1 MRIHRL
7 LVASLVALM
16 VSVLGSI
23 TPQQAVAATDSPVT
37 IALTATVDQVYDW
50 ANVLGGTIHP
60 GDTMTGTYTY
70 NAAASN
76 SSPTPNT
83 GAYWHTTAPYGVS
96 LKVGGKVFETDPQ
109 NVSFVVGLYNNIYD
123 RDTYL
128 IYSANNRPLSD
139 HINIT
144 WIEWYLDDPSQT
156 ALKSIALPR
165 TAPKLSDWQQPP
177 CCPGGGLLVYGFDP
191 TVSDPNEPYTFY
203 IAAHATQAQKIS
215 H

>member
-7 LVASLVALM
+7 LAVSLVALI

-109 NVSFVVGLYNNIYD
+109 NVGS
-123 RDTYL
+123 RQHT
-128 IYSANNRPLSD
+128 NR
-139 HINIT
+139 
-144 WIEWYLDDPSQT
+144 
-156 ALKSIALPR
+156 K
-165 TAPKLSDWQQPP
+165 
-177 CCPGGGLLVYGFDP
+177 
-191 TVSDPNEPYTFY
+191 
-203 IAAHATQAQKIS
+203 
-215 H
+215 

>member
-1 MRIHRL
+1 MRIRRL
-7 LVASLVALM
+7 LAVSLVAII

-23 TPQQAVAATDSPVT
+23 TPQPAVAASDSPIT

-76 SSPTPNT
+76 GSQVPGS
-83 GAYWHTTAPYGVS
+83 GAYWHTTAPYGMS
-96 LKVGGKVFETDPQ
+96 LKAGGKVFETDPQ
-109 NVSFVVGLYNNIYD
+109 NVQFVVSLTNNLYNRDAYNIW
-123 RDTYL
+123 
-128 IYSANNRPLSD
+128 SSNNRPLSD
-139 HINIT
+139 HVNIT
-144 WIEWYLDDPSQT
+144 LISWYLEDPTQT

-177 CCPGGGLLVYGFDP
+177 EGGVLVYGFDP
-191 TVSDPNEPYTFY
+191 TVSDPNELYTFY
-203 IAAHATQAQKIS
+203 IRAHVTQAQKIT

>member
-7 LVASLVALM
+7 LAVSLVALI

-23 TPQQAVAATDSPVT
+23 TPQPAVAATDSPIT

-50 ANVLGGTIHP
+50 ANVLGGSIRP

-76 SSPTPNT
+76 GSQVPNV
-83 GAYWHTTAPYGVS
+83 GAYWHTTAPYGMS
-96 LKVGGKVFETDPQ
+96 LKAGGNVFETDPQ
-109 NVSFVVGLYNNIYD
+109 NVSFNVGLTNNLYD
-123 RDTYL
+123 RDV
-128 IYSANNRPLSD
+128 YSIFSENNRPLSD

-144 WIEWYLDDPSQT
+144 LISWYLEDPTQT
-156 ALKSIALPR
+156 ALKSIAVPR
-165 TAPKLSDWQQPP
+165 TASKLSNWQQPP
-177 CCPGGGLLVYGFDP
+177 EGGVRVYGFDP
-191 TVSDPNEPYTFY
+191 TVSDPTELYTFY
-203 IAAHATQAQKIS
+203 IRAHVTQAQKIT